1 MAKPAPDTRQIIL
14 QAALKQFAQ
23 KGYAGTSVQE
33 IVDAARVTKPA
44 LYYHFKDKA
53 DLYRALV
60 EWAFEERF
68 RIMQEAVA
76 GGGGLVRQLTEI
88 CAGSFAF
95 IQKNRDLTRLAYAT
109 AFAAKG
115 EVPVEAQCFQRGK
128 RNFDLVHDL
137 FKQAAAAGDLGRQF
151 DPEEMAMSFVGV
163 LNFHV
168 MVFLIGAENPL
179 NRRTAQR
186 IVELFLAGAKAS

>member
-1 MAKPAPDTRQIIL
+1 M
-14 QAALKQFAQ
+14 
-23 KGYAGTSVQE
+23 QE

-60 EWAFEERF
+60 EWAFEERY

-76 GGGGLVRQLTEI
+76 GGGSLARQLTEI

-109 AFAAKG
+109 EFAAKG
-115 EVPVEAQCFQRGK
+115 EVPVEAQCFKRGK
-128 RNFDLVHDL
+128 CNFDFIHDL
-137 FKQAAAAGDLGRQF
+137 FKQAAAAGDLGRKF
-151 DPEEMAMSFVGV
+151 DPEDMAMGFLGILS
-163 LNFHV
+163 FHV
-168 MVFLIGAENPL
+168 MVFLMGAENPL